1 MMEETKIQS
10 LTPQGTWQGREGK
23 TFYKFDCILE
33 NGLVGEVN
41 TLTEDKWSVGDE
53 VVVKD
58 QKAGKYGPRLSLDRP
73 RSQYGVDAINDKFRT
88 PAPKNDDT
96 TKGIVAS
103 WAVGCA
109 MQAAGDPKQDN
120 YDSIVLQLA
129 RLALSARNLIKDE
142 VQI

>member
-1 MMEETKIQS
+1 METTKIQS
-10 LTPQGTWQGREGK
+10 LTPQGTWQGQDGK

-41 TLTEDKWSVGDE
+41 TMSQDKWSINDE

-58 QKAGKYGPRLSLDRP
+58 HVQGKYGPRLKLDRP
-73 RSQYGVDAINDKFRT
+73 PRDYGTDKMRDKFRT
-88 PAPKNDDT
+88 PSTGNDET
-96 TKGIVAS
+96 TKGIIAS

-109 MQAAGDPKQDN
+109 MQAAGDPSREG

-129 RLALSARNLIKDE
+129 RLALDARKKIKNE
-142 VQI
+142 VQV